1 MAISWKKLCW
11 SQPIDGGPC
20 AAAVAADVGGMMACD
35 AAAAGDAAGKAAAG
49 TGRASGSCWFP
60 SSHPGGTSNGI
71 PGTAGFMNAGHTPVA
86 TTSATDG
93 QMASSGMN
101 WQQ

>member
-1 MAISWKKLCW
+1 MTLCAGGGRAGGGAG
-11 SQPIDGGPC
+11 DGTFGTT
-20 AAAVAADVGGMMACD
+20 
-35 AAAAGDAAGKAAAG
+35 AAAAGNAAAG
-49 TGRASGSCWFP
+49 TCRASGSCWFP